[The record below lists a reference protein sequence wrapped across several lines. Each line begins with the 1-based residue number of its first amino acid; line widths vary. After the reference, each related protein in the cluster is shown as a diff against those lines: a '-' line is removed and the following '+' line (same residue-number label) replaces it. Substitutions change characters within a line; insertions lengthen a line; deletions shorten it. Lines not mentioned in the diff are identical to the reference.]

1 MESKKKQKEKLDSQI
16 YKAIV
21 FFLSL
26 HSFKKMTKKKNK

>member
-1 MESKKKQKEKLDSQI
+1 MKSKKKYKKKLDNQI

-26 HSFKKMTKKKNK
+26 HNFKKMTKKKSK